1 MNLEFL
7 RVLSALAKQPT
18 ISRGSTRGSFLR
30 TCFSLERDAV
40 GEAIKTTLIADETVP
55 PVVPTGFR
63 GFLAKF
69 TVLKGAQHNLWL
81 TFLIKFLI
89 YTAYSVTNKTMVLW
103 LSKDLG
109 FSDQAA
115 GALVG
120 WVWAPAM
127 TVFTLLAGSV
137 TDAIGLR
144 RTFFLGVAICTIAR
158 SVMVVTTIPSL
169 ALACGVLPLA
179 VGEALGTPVLL
190 AATRRYSTTS
200 QRSISFSIIYMIM
213 NIGYFAAGW
222 IFDYVRQLHLH
233 VSLFGFE
240 PSSYQ
245 QLFMVSLAFE
255 IVLFPVIYFIRR
267 GAEANNGGRVIEKSS
282 GDDGTPPS
290 FWKGIGETVRQT
302 AIDTAH
308 LFRRLIGQSGFY
320 RLLVF
325 FLFIGFL
332 KAIFL
337 QMDYVFPKFG
347 IRELG
352 VNAPVGKL
360 SAINAIVIICL
371 VPIVG
376 ALTQKFAAYRMVVIG
391 GAICAAGVFIMA
403 LPTEWFLPAAYSG
416 IGQWLGHGYLGL
428 HGSIHPYYIMTAL
441 YLIVFSIGEA
451 FYSPRVYEYAAA
463 IAPKGQEA
471 SYGSLA
477 YLPFLVG
484 KLLVGT
490 GGWLLAAF
498 VPEHGPRHPATMWLI
513 FALAASVAPVGLIV
527 FRRYIRVPEAG
538 RQDTD

>member
-1 MNLEFL
+1 
-7 RVLSALAKQPT
+7 
-18 ISRGSTRGSFLR
+18 
-30 TCFSLERDAV
+30 V
-40 GEAIKTTLIADETVP
+40 GEAVKETFVP
-55 PVVPTGFR
+55 DDNVAPVALTGLH

-69 TVLKGAQHNLWL
+69 TVLKGAQRELWL

-115 GALVG
+115 GAVVG
-120 WVWAPAM
+120 WAWAPAM
-127 TVFTLLAGSV
+127 TVFTLLAGSL

-144 RTFFLGVAICTIAR
+144 RTFFLGVAICTVAR

-179 VGEALGTPVLL
+179 IGEALGTPVLL
-190 AATRRYSTTS
+190 AATRRYSTVA
-200 QRSISFSIIYMIM
+200 QRSISFSIIYVVM
-213 NIGYFAAGW
+213 NIGYVAAGY
-222 IFDYVRQLHLH
+222 IFDYVRQLNLH

-240 PSSYQ
+240 PSTHQ
-245 QLFMVSLAFE
+245 QLFMVSLMFE
-255 IVLFPVIYFIRR
+255 IVLFPVIYFLRR
-267 GAEANNGGRVIEKSS
+267 GAEANNGGPVIDESRSS
-282 GDDGTPPS
+282 APA
-290 FWKGIGETVRQT
+290 FWSGIGATVRQS
-302 AIDTAH
+302 AIDTGQ
-308 LFRRLIGQSGFY
+308 LFRRLIAQSGFY
-320 RLLVF
+320 QLLVF

-352 VNAPVGKL
+352 LDAPVGKL
-360 SAINAIVIICL
+360 SAINSIVIILL

-376 ALTQKFAAYRMVVIG
+376 ALTQRFAAYRMVVIG
-391 GAICAAGVFIMA
+391 GVICAAGVFIMA
-403 LPTEWFLPAAYSG
+403 LPTQWFQPAANG
-416 IGQWLGHGYLGL
+416 VIGRWLGHGYLGL
-428 HGSIHPYYIMTAL
+428 HGSIHPYYIMAAL
-441 YLIVFSIGEA
+441 YLIVFSVGEA

-471 SYGSLA
+471 SYASLA

-484 KLLVGT
+484 KILVGA

-498 VPEHGPRHPATMWLI
+498 CPEHGPRRSGTMWLI
-513 FALAASVAPVGLIV
+513 FALAASVAPIGLVV

-538 RQDTD
+538 RQD

>member
-1 MNLEFL
+1 
-7 RVLSALAKQPT
+7 V
-18 ISRGSTRGSFLR
+18 
-30 TCFSLERDAV
+30 
-40 GEAIKTTLIADETVP
+40 
-55 PVVPTGFR
+55 TGVR
-63 GFLAKF
+63 GFIAKF
-69 TVLKGAQHNLWL
+69 TVLRGARRELWL

-109 FSDQAA
+109 FSDQAS

-127 TVFTLLAGSV
+127 TVFTLLAGSL

-144 RTFFLGVAICTIAR
+144 STFFLGVAICTVAR

-190 AATRRYSTTS
+190 AATRRYSTTT

-213 NIGYFAAGW
+213 NVGYVAAGW
-222 IFDYVRQLHLH
+222 IFDYVRQLNLR

-240 PSSYQ
+240 PTSYQ
-245 QLFMVSLAFE
+245 QLFMVSLVFE

-267 GAEANNGGRVIEKSS
+267 GNEATNESAAAGRLTQ
-282 GDDGTPPS
+282 TPLQLERSTPTFLS
-290 FWKGIGETVRQT
+290 GIGETVRKS
-302 AIDTAH
+302 AIDTAQ

-320 RLLVF
+320 RILVF
-325 FLFIGFL
+325 FLLIGFL

-352 VNAPVGKL
+352 LYAPVGKL
-360 SAINAIVIICL
+360 ANINAIMIIIL
-371 VPIVG
+371 VPIIG
-376 ALTQKFAAYRMVVIG
+376 ALTQKSAAYRMVVIG
-391 GAICAAGVFIMA
+391 GTICAAGVFIMA
-403 LPTEWFLPAAYSG
+403 LPTDWFVSVANG
-416 IGQWLGHGYLGL
+416 VMGQWLGHSYLGL
-428 HGSIHPYYIMTAL
+428 QGSIHPYYVMTAL
-441 YLIVFSIGEA
+441 YLIVFSVGEA

-463 IAPKGQEA
+463 IAPPGQEA

-484 KLLVGT
+484 KFLVGF
-490 GGWLLAAF
+490 GGWLLARF
-498 VPEHGPRHPATMWLI
+498 CPEHGQRHSGTMWLI
-513 FALAASVAPVGLIV
+513 FALAASVAPIGLLTL
-527 FRRYIRVPEAG
+527 RRYIRVPEAG
-538 RQDTD
+538 RQD

>member
-1 MNLEFL
+1 MREAFGHNDDQL
-7 RVLSALAKQPT
+7 RDIWGVKQVAREAATAEEIIVPAVD
-18 ISRGSTRGSFLR
+18 RGW
-30 TCFSLERDAV
+30 
-40 GEAIKTTLIADETVP
+40 
-55 PVVPTGFR
+55 R
-63 GFLAKF
+63 GFVAKF
-69 TVLKGAQHNLWL
+69 AVLKGARRELWL

-127 TVFTLLAGSV
+127 TVFTLLAGSL

-144 RTFFLGVAICTIAR
+144 RTFFLGVGICTVAR
-158 SVMVVTTIPSL
+158 SAMVVTTAPWL
-169 ALACGVLPLA
+169 ALTCGVLPLA

-190 AATRRYSTTS
+190 AATRRYSTTA
-200 QRSISFSIIYMIM
+200 QRSISFSIIYMVM
-213 NIGYFAAGW
+213 NIGYIAAGW
-222 IFDYVRQLHLH
+222 IFDYVRQLNVRFH
-233 VSLFGFE
+233 VGSFE
-240 PSSYQ
+240 PTTHQ
-245 QLFMVSLAFE
+245 QLFLVSLAFE
-255 IVLFPVIYFIRR
+255 ILLFPSIYFLRR
-267 GAEANNGGRVIEKSS
+267 NAEGKHRKVVACARSAQ
-282 GDDGTPPS
+282 
-290 FWKGIGETVRQT
+290 FWSRISETVRQNT
-302 AIDTAH
+302 SDTAG

-337 QMDYVFPKFG
+337 QMDYVFPKWG
-347 IRELG
+347 DRELG
-352 VNAPVGKL
+352 LHAPVGKL
-360 SAINAIVIICL
+360 SAINSIIIIVL

-376 ALTQKFAAYRMVVIG
+376 ALTQRFAAYRTVVIG
-391 GAICAAGVFIMA
+391 GVICAAGVFIMA
-403 LPTEWFLPAAYSG
+403 LPPEWFLPAVNTG
-416 IGQWLGHGYLGL
+416 IGQWLGHIYLGL
-428 HGSIHPYYIMTAL
+428 RGNIHPYYIMAAL
-441 YLIVFSIGEA
+441 YLAVFSIGEA

-463 IAPKGQEA
+463 IAPPGQEA

-498 VPEHGPRHPATMWLI
+498 CPENGPRHSGTMWLI
-513 FALAASVAPVGLIV
+513 FALAASVAPLGLLV
-527 FRRYIRVPEAG
+527 LRPYIRVEEAG
-538 RQDTD
+538 RQN

>member
-1 MNLEFL
+1 MG
-7 RVLSALAKQPT
+7 K
-18 ISRGSTRGSFLR
+18 
-30 TCFSLERDAV
+30 
-40 GEAIKTTLIADETVP
+40 AIKETFAPEDSVAP
-55 PVVPTGFR
+55 IEETGLR

-69 TVLKGAQHNLWL
+69 TVLKGAERELWL

-158 SVMVVTTIPSL
+158 SVMVVTTTPWL

-190 AATRRYSTTS
+190 AATRRYSTVA
-200 QRSISFSIIYMIM
+200 QRSISFSIIYAVM
-213 NIGYFAAGW
+213 NVGYVAAGY
-222 IFDYVRQLHLH
+222 IFDYLRQLNLH

-240 PSSYQ
+240 PSTYQ
-245 QLFMVSLAFE
+245 QLFVVSLIFE
-255 IVLFPVIYFIRR
+255 IVLFPVIYFLRR
-267 GAEANNGGRVIEKSS
+267 GAEATNGGPVIDESSRDRV
-282 GDDGTPPS
+282 TAPA
-290 FWKGIGETVRQT
+290 FWNDIGQTVRKS
-302 AIDTAH
+302 AIDTAE
-308 LFRRLIGQSGFY
+308 LFRRLIGQSAFY
-320 RLLVF
+320 RLLAF

-337 QMDYVFPKFG
+337 QMDYVFPKWG

-352 VNAPVGKL
+352 LNAPVGKL
-360 SAINAIVIICL
+360 SAINAIIIIFL

-403 LPTEWFLPAAYSG
+403 LPTQWFQLAADSI
-416 IGQWLGHGYLGL
+416 IGQWLGHGFLGV
-428 HGSIHPYYIMTAL
+428 HGSIHPYYIMAAL
-441 YLIVFSIGEA
+441 YLAVFSVGEA

-484 KLLVGT
+484 KVLVGA

-498 VPEHGPRHPATMWLI
+498 VPEEGPRRSGTMWLI
-513 FALAASVAPVGLIV
+513 FALAASIAPIGLVV
-527 FRRYIRVPEAG
+527 FRRYIRIPEAG
-538 RQDTD
+538 RQD

>member
-1 MNLEFL
+1 MG
-7 RVLSALAKQPT
+7 K
-18 ISRGSTRGSFLR
+18 
-30 TCFSLERDAV
+30 
-40 GEAIKTTLIADETVP
+40 AIKETFAPEDSVGP
-55 PVVPTGFR
+55 IEATGLR

-69 TVLKGAQHNLWL
+69 TVLRGAQRELWL

-127 TVFTLLAGSV
+127 TIFTLLAGSI

-144 RTFFLGVAICTIAR
+144 RTFFLGVAICTVAR
-158 SVMVVTTIPSL
+158 SVMVVTTIPWL

-190 AATRRYSTTS
+190 AATRRYSTVA
-200 QRSISFSIIYMIM
+200 QRSISFSIIYAVM
-213 NIGYFAAGW
+213 NIGYVAAGY
-222 IFDYVRQLHLH
+222 IFDYLRQLNLR

-240 PSSYQ
+240 PSTYQ
-245 QLFMVSLAFE
+245 QLFMISLMFE

-267 GAEANNGGRVIEKSS
+267 GAEATNGGPVIDESS
-282 GDDGTPPS
+282 RDRGTTPA
-290 FWKGIGETVRQT
+290 FWTGIGQTVRKSAIAT
-302 AIDTAH
+302 AQ
-308 LFRRLIGQSGFY
+308 LFRRLISQSAFY
-320 RLLVF
+320 RLLAF

-337 QMDYVFPKFG
+337 QMDYVFPKWG

-352 VNAPVGKL
+352 FNAPVGKL
-360 SAINAIVIICL
+360 SAINAIIIIFL

-376 ALTQKFAAYRMVVIG
+376 ALTQKFAAYRMVIVG
-391 GAICAAGVFIMA
+391 GTICAAGVFIMA
-403 LPTEWFLPAAYSG
+403 LPTDWFQPAAASS
-416 IGQWLGHGYLGL
+416 IGQWLGHGFLGVR
-428 HGSIHPYYIMTAL
+428 GSIHPYYIMAAL
-441 YLIVFSIGEA
+441 YLIVFSVGEA

-484 KLLVGT
+484 KILVGA

-498 VPEHGPRHPATMWLI
+498 CPEHGPRHSGTMWLI
-513 FALAASVAPVGLIV
+513 FALAASVAPIGLVV
-527 FRRYIRVPEAG
+527 FRRYIRIPEAG
-538 RQDTD
+538 RQD

>member
-1 MNLEFL
+1 
-7 RVLSALAKQPT
+7 
-18 ISRGSTRGSFLR
+18 
-30 TCFSLERDAV
+30 V
-40 GEAIKTTLIADETVP
+40 GESTKETFLSEDNVAS
-55 PVVPTGFR
+55 VALTGLR

-69 TVLKGAQHNLWL
+69 TVLKGAQRELWL

-144 RTFFLGVAICTIAR
+144 RTFFVGVAICTVAR
-158 SVMVVTTIPSL
+158 GVMVVTTIPWL

-190 AATRRYSTTS
+190 AATRRYSTVA
-200 QRSISFSIIYMIM
+200 QRSISFSIIYAVM
-213 NIGYFAAGW
+213 NIGYVAAGY
-222 IFDYVRQLHLH
+222 IFDYLRQLHLR

-240 PSSYQ
+240 PSTYQ
-245 QLFMVSLAFE
+245 QLFIVSLLFE
-255 IVLFPVIYFIRR
+255 IVLFPVIYFLRR
-267 GAEANNGGRVIEKSS
+267 GAEATNGDPVIDESS
-282 GDDGTPPS
+282 RDRRTAS
-290 FWKGIGETVRQT
+290 AFWTGIGQTVRQS
-302 AIDTAH
+302 AIDTAA
-308 LFRRLIGQSGFY
+308 LFRRLLGQSAFY
-320 RLLVF
+320 RLLAF

-337 QMDYVFPKFG
+337 QMDYVFPKWG

-352 VNAPVGKL
+352 LNAPVGKL
-360 SAINAIVIICL
+360 SAINAIIIIFL

-403 LPTEWFLPAAYSG
+403 LPTSWFQLAADSG
-416 IGQWLGHGYLGL
+416 IGQWLGHGYLGVR
-428 HGSIHPYYIMTAL
+428 GSIHPYYIMAAL
-441 YLIVFSIGEA
+441 YLIVFSVGEA

-484 KLLVGT
+484 KVLVGA

-498 VPEHGPRHPATMWLI
+498 CPEHGPRHSGTMWLI
-513 FALAASVAPVGLIV
+513 FALAASVAPIGLV
-527 FRRYIRVPEAG
+527 AFRRYIRIPEAG
-538 RQDTD
+538 RQD

>member
-1 MNLEFL
+1 M
-7 RVLSALAKQPT
+7 
-18 ISRGSTRGSFLR
+18 G
-30 TCFSLERDAV
+30 DAT
-40 GEAIKTTLIADETVP
+40 KETFAPEDNVA
-55 PVVPTGFR
+55 PVAPTGLR
-63 GFLAKF
+63 GFLGKF
-69 TVLKGAQHNLWL
+69 TVLRGAQRELWL

-120 WVWAPAM
+120 WAWAPAM

-144 RTFFLGVAICTIAR
+144 RTFFLGVAICTVAR
-158 SVMVVTTIPSL
+158 SVMVVTTIPWL

-190 AATRRYSTTS
+190 AATRRYSTVA
-200 QRSISFSIIYMIM
+200 QRSISFSIIYAVM
-213 NIGYFAAGW
+213 NVGYVAAGY
-222 IFDYVRQLHLH
+222 IFDYLRQLNLRF
-233 VSLFGFE
+233 SLFGFE
-240 PSSYQ
+240 PSTYQ
-245 QLFMVSLAFE
+245 QLFVVSLLFE

-267 GAEANNGGRVIEKSS
+267 GAEATNGGPVIDESS
-282 GDDGTPPS
+282 RDRGTAPS
-290 FWKGIGETVRQT
+290 FWTGIGETVRQS
-302 AIDTAH
+302 AIDTAQ
-308 LFRRLIGQSGFY
+308 LFRRLLGQSAFY
-320 RLLVF
+320 RLLAF

-337 QMDYVFPKFG
+337 QMDYVFPKWG

-352 VNAPVGKL
+352 LNAPVGKL
-360 SAINAIVIICL
+360 SAINAIIIIFL

-403 LPTEWFLPAAYSG
+403 LPTQWFQVAANSV
-416 IGQWLGHGYLGL
+416 IGQWLGHGYLGV
-428 HGSIHPYYIMTAL
+428 HGSLHPYYVMAAL
-441 YLIVFSIGEA
+441 YLTVFSVGEA

-484 KLLVGT
+484 KVLVGA

-498 VPEHGPRHPATMWLI
+498 CPEHGPRRSGTMWLI
-513 FALAASVAPVGLIV
+513 FALAASVAPIGLVV
-527 FRRYIRVPEAG
+527 FRRYIRIPEAG
-538 RQDTD
+538 RQD

>member
-1 MNLEFL
+1 
-7 RVLSALAKQPT
+7 
-18 ISRGSTRGSFLR
+18 
-30 TCFSLERDAV
+30 V
-40 GEAIKTTLIADETVP
+40 GEAVKETFVPDDNIA
-55 PVVPTGFR
+55 PVALTGLR

-69 TVLKGAQHNLWL
+69 TVLKGAQRELWL

-120 WVWAPAM
+120 WLWAPAM

-144 RTFFLGVAICTIAR
+144 RTFFVGVAICTVAR
-158 SVMVVTTIPSL
+158 SVMVVTTTPWL

-190 AATRRYSTTS
+190 AATRRYSTVA
-200 QRSISFSIIYMIM
+200 QRSISFSIIYAVM
-213 NIGYFAAGW
+213 NVGYVAAGY
-222 IFDYVRQLHLH
+222 IFDYLRQLHLR

-240 PSSYQ
+240 PSTYQ
-245 QLFMVSLAFE
+245 QLFIVSLLFE
-255 IVLFPVIYFIRR
+255 IVLFPVIYFLRR
-267 GAEANNGGRVIEKSS
+267 GAEATDGGPVIDESS
-282 GDDGTPPS
+282 RDRGTAPA
-290 FWKGIGETVRQT
+290 FWTGIGQTVRQSAIAT
-302 AIDTAH
+302 AQ
-308 LFRRLIGQSGFY
+308 LFRRLLGQSTFY
-320 RLLVF
+320 RLLAF

-337 QMDYVFPKFG
+337 QMDYVFPKWG

-352 VNAPVGKL
+352 LNAPVGKL
-360 SAINAIVIICL
+360 SAINAIIIIFL

-376 ALTQKFAAYRMVVIG
+376 ALTQKFAAYRMVIVG
-391 GAICAAGVFIMA
+391 GTICAAGVFIMA
-403 LPTEWFLPAAYSG
+403 LPTQWFQLAANSG
-416 IGQWLGHGYLGL
+416 IGQSLGRGYLGL
-428 HGSIHPYYIMTAL
+428 HGSIHPYYIMVAL
-441 YLIVFSIGEA
+441 YLIVFSVGEA

-484 KLLVGT
+484 KVLVGA

-498 VPEHGPRHPATMWLI
+498 CPEHGPRHSGTMWLI
-513 FALAASVAPVGLIV
+513 FALAASVAPIGLVV
-527 FRRYIRVPEAG
+527 FRRYIRIPEAG
-538 RQDTD
+538 RQD

>member
-1 MNLEFL
+1 MGESTKETFL
-7 RVLSALAKQPT
+7 SEDNVA
-18 ISRGSTRGSFLR
+18 
-30 TCFSLERDAV
+30 
-40 GEAIKTTLIADETVP
+40 
-55 PVVPTGFR
+55 PVVLTGLR

-69 TVLKGAQHNLWL
+69 TVLKGAQRELWL

-144 RTFFLGVAICTIAR
+144 RTFFVGVAICTVAR
-158 SVMVVTTIPSL
+158 SVMVITTIPWL

-190 AATRRYSTTS
+190 AATRRYSTVA
-200 QRSISFSIIYMIM
+200 QRSISFSIIYAVM
-213 NIGYFAAGW
+213 NIGYVAAGY
-222 IFDYVRQLHLH
+222 IFDYLRQLNLR

-240 PSSYQ
+240 PSTYQ
-245 QLFMVSLAFE
+245 QLFIVSLLFE
-255 IVLFPVIYFIRR
+255 IVLFPVIYFLRR
-267 GAEANNGGRVIEKSS
+267 GADATNGGSVIDESS
-282 GDDGTPPS
+282 RDRGTAPS
-290 FWKGIGETVRQT
+290 FWTGIGQTVRQS
-302 AIDTAH
+302 AIDTAQ
-308 LFRRLIGQSGFY
+308 LFRRLLGQSAFY
-320 RLLVF
+320 RLLAF

-337 QMDYVFPKFG
+337 QMDYVFPKWG

-352 VNAPVGKL
+352 LNAPVGKL
-360 SAINAIVIICL
+360 SAINAIIIIFL

-391 GAICAAGVFIMA
+391 GVICAAGVFIMA
-403 LPTEWFLPAAYSG
+403 LPTQWFQLAAESG
-416 IGQWLGHGYLGL
+416 IGQWLGHGYLGVR
-428 HGSIHPYYIMTAL
+428 GSIHPYYIMAAL
-441 YLIVFSIGEA
+441 YLIVFSVGEA

-484 KLLVGT
+484 KVLVGA

-498 VPEHGPRHPATMWLI
+498 CPEQGPRHSGTMWLI
-513 FALAASVAPVGLIV
+513 FALAASIAPIGLVV
-527 FRRYIRVPEAG
+527 FRRYIRIPEAG
-538 RQDTD
+538 RQD

>member
-1 MNLEFL
+1 VGNPIKEA
-7 RVLSALAKQPT
+7 VPAEEIVDPT
-18 ISRGSTRGSFLR
+18 V
-30 TCFSLERDAV
+30 A
-40 GEAIKTTLIADETVP
+40 
-55 PVVPTGFR
+55 TGLR
-63 GFLAKF
+63 GFFAKF
-69 TVLKGAQHNLWL
+69 TVLKGARRELWL
-81 TFLIKFLI
+81 TFLIKFFI
-89 YTAYSVTNKTMVLW
+89 YTAYSITNKTMVLW

-127 TVFTLLAGSV
+127 TIFTLLAGSI

-144 RTFFLGVAICTIAR
+144 RTFFLGVAICTVAR
-158 SVMVVTTIPSL
+158 SVMILTTNPVI

-190 AATRRYSTTS
+190 AATRVYSTTA
-200 QRSISFSIIYMIM
+200 QRSIAFSIIYAIM
-213 NIGYFAAGW
+213 NVGYLVAGY
-222 IFDYVRQLHLH
+222 IFDFVRNLDLH
-233 VSLFGFE
+233 VNIGGFQPSPHEQLFG
-240 PSSYQ
+240 
-245 QLFMVSLAFE
+245 VSLAFE
-255 IVLFPVIYFIRR
+255 IILFPTIYFLRVNAENRASADDR
-267 GAEANNGGRVIEKSS
+267 GYNTANSS
-282 GDDGTPPS
+282 GA
-290 FWKGIGETVRQT
+290 WMAVAQTVKQS
-302 AIDTAH
+302 ALEIIS
-308 LFRRLIGQSGFY
+308 LFHRLMQQSGFY

-347 IRELG
+347 DRVMGLH
-352 VNAPVGKL
+352 APVGKL
-360 SAINAIVIICL
+360 SAINSWIIIFL
-371 VPIVG
+371 APIVG
-376 ALTQKFAAYRMVVIG
+376 ALTQRIASYRVVIIG
-391 GAICAAGVFIMA
+391 SIICAASVFVMA
-403 LPTEWFLPAAYSG
+403 LPADWFVATADSF
-416 IGQWLGHGYLGL
+416 IGGWLGHGYLRLTGT
-428 HGSIHPYYIMTAL
+428 IHPYYIMSAI
-441 YLIVFSIGEA
+441 YLIIFSIGEA

-498 VPEHGPRHPATMWLI
+498 CPATGPRHPGTMWLI
-513 FALAASVAPVGLIV
+513 FALAASVAPLGLIL

-538 RQDTD
+538 RAE

>member
-1 MNLEFL
+1 MAN
-7 RVLSALAKQPT
+7 VTKA
-18 ISRGSTRGSFLR
+18 
-30 TCFSLERDAV
+30 
-40 GEAIKTTLIADETVP
+40 AIP
-55 PVVPTGFR
+55 PEEIVEPSGLGGFI
-63 GFLAKF
+63 AKF
-69 TVLKGAQHNLWL
+69 TVLGSAKRELWL
-81 TFLIKFLI
+81 TFLIKLLI

-115 GALVG
+115 GSLVG

-137 TDAIGLR
+137 SDAIGLR

-179 VGEALGTPVLL
+179 IGDALGTPVLL
-190 AATRRYSTTS
+190 AATRRYSTVA
-200 QRSISFSIIYMIM
+200 QRSMSFSIIYMIM

-222 IFDYVRQLHLH
+222 IFDYVRQLNLH
-233 VSLFGFE
+233 FSLFGFE

-282 GDDGTPPS
+282 GDDVTPPS
-290 FWKGIGETVRQT
+290 FWKSIGETVRQS

-352 VNAPVGKL
+352 LYAPVGKI
-360 SAINAIVIICL
+360 SAINAVVIIIL
-371 VPIVG
+371 APIVG
-376 ALTQKFAAYRMVVIG
+376 ALTQKFAAYRIVVFG

-403 LPTEWFLPAAYSG
+403 FPTEWFLPAANSVV
-416 IGQWLGHGYLGL
+416 GQWLGHGYLGL
-428 HGSIHPYYIMTAL
+428 QGSIHPYYIMSTL

-451 FYSPRVYEYAAA
+451 FYSPRVYDYAAA

-484 KLLVGT
+484 KLLRHRWLVT
-490 GGWLLAAF
+490 GC
-498 VPEHGPRHPATMWLI
+498 
-513 FALAASVAPVGLIV
+513 
-527 FRRYIRVPEAG
+527 IR
-538 RQDTD
+538 